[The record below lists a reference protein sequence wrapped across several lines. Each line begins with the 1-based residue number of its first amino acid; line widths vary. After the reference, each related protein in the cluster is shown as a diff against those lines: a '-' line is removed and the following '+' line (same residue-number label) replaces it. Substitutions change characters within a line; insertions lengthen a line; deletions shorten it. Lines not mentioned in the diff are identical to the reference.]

1 MLAVLCWAIIT
12 SFTTVHYYYQ
22 YSDLTKRMHRATIYV
37 NLGINYGDET
47 PTTWFNRTEVTLGAT
62 LLDVT
67 AKVATVNYT
76 VYPGM
81 GVLVTSINDVE
92 NSHPYYWMW
101 WMWTEWGGWVE
112 GPVAADRYVVANG
125 ETLFWYYE
133 NPSISPPPKPP
144 SR

>member
-133 NPSISPPPKPP
+133 NTSISPPPKPP
-144 SR
+144 SG